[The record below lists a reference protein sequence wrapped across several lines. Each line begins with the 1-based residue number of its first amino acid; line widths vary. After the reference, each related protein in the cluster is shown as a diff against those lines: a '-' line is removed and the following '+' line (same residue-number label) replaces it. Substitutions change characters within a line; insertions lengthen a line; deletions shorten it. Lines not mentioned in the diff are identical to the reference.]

1 MRPHLWALLAAVSL
15 AASMACESGA
25 APTHSV
31 LHEPQALVVSPAVQP
46 DDLTERLRESG
57 GLAVT
62 ASRAGSGMTLTI
74 QLCNTLG
81 MPLEQLKIIIIDNP
95 VTRRMPPRTIVLN
108 GPERL
113 PPGAMVTMQV
123 PVRDPGAASTVEVT
137 GHLAGSSD

>member
-1 MRPHLWALLAAVSL
+1 
-15 AASMACESGA
+15 
-25 APTHSV
+25 
-31 LHEPQALVVSPAVQP
+31 
-46 DDLTERLRESG
+46 
-57 GLAVT
+57 
-62 ASRAGSGMTLTI
+62 MTLTI